1 VIADPRR
8 ARLRELV
15 CTGYVKKRDGELA
28 LALSAMKL
36 MEARA
41 VLAKSRT
48 LLRRQSV
55 L

>member
-8 ARLRELV
+8 TRLRELV

-36 MEARA
+36 LEARA
-41 VLAKSRT
+41 ILAKSRT
-48 LLRRQSV
+48 LLRRQSA